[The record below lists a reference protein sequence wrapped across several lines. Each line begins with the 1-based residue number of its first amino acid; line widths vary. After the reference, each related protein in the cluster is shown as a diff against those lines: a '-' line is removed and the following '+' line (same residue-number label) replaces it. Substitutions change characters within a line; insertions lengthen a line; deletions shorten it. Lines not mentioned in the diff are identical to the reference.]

1 MIKVNEGVMLKTL
14 LLLAA
19 MSLLTFTG
27 LYLTRSKSVL
37 FRFDEAAAKS
47 TGGPSFALFNPLR
60 DRSPEQKAEAFL
72 ELLRAQPCVQ
82 VLADLP
88 LGQERFQYLCQ
99 MEGRHQLTS
108 WRMADR
114 EDAGNKVK
122 MFYWARR
129 VPSDDFKSQL
139 WITAEKAGA
148 HWKVVDYESW
158 Y

>member
-1 MIKVNEGVMLKTL
+1 MIKVNEGVMIKTL
-14 LLLAA
+14 LLLAVT
-19 MSLLTFTG
+19 LLAIFTG

-37 FRFDEAAAKS
+37 FRIDEAAAKS
-47 TGGPSFALFNPLR
+47 TGGPSSALFNPFR
-60 DRSPEQKAEAFL
+60 DRSPEQKVAAFL
-72 ELLRAQPCVQ
+72 ELLKAQPCAQ

-88 LGQERFQYLCQ
+88 VPQEYFQ
-99 MEGRHQLTS
+99 MECKHQLIS

-122 MFYWARR
+122 MFYWTRR

-139 WITAEKAGA
+139 WVTAEKTGD